1 MSDLLANDFRET
13 DPKTDPDGGST
24 SFNALAFSTLLSSQ
38 ETDAHHHETRVSHPG
53 LISLFLFDHHC
64 GDLCKLPEMIFPVKS
79 AVPIKSGRSSLYA
92 LPGSHYLLAPPG
104 GALPSLPVPGSA
116 PVRARR
122 FHGDVL
128 LAAPWARSRRQAPLV
143 ASVRRSGA
151 RIAPSSTTAAHARG
165 ARQAEPRSVR
175 TTEFD
180 LELGV
185 GHAQQQE
192 AGRVEAHRT
201 LAVLRIGA
209 WWPRTARPSC
219 ARTPGSGSPRT
230 PRTAN
235 PPSPRCKS
243 ARSPR

>member
-1 MSDLLANDFRET
+1 MSDLLANDFRGT

-38 ETDAHHHETRVSHPG
+38 ETDAHHHETHVPHPG

-79 AVPIKSGRSSLYA
+79 EVPIKSGRSSLYA

-128 LAAPWARSRRQAPLV
+128 LSAPRPQRPRRAHLV
-143 ASVRRSGA
+143 ASVRRSGG
-151 RIAPSSTTAAHARG
+151 APRPAPTTAAHGPG

-180 LELGV
+180 LE
-185 GHAQQQE
+185 
-192 AGRVEAHRT
+192 
-201 LAVLRIGA
+201 
-209 WWPRTARPSC
+209 
-219 ARTPGSGSPRT
+219 
-230 PRTAN
+230 
-235 PPSPRCKS
+235 
-243 ARSPR
+243 